1 MAGAVPMTTR
11 LGWLRSPRF
20 VLPVLA
26 ALLTAIAVGVSVLW
40 LKDRAAEEVHLQG
53 DPLTDAQA
61 AGQVVASAKQIV
73 SIAQLHGATGGY
85 AFMSCRNK
93 NEPPYQVAFYM
104 TFPLPQDNSVKYL
117 RDVAAAMAARG
128 WMAAPAT
135 AEHFGE
141 KLTKD
146 GVTAIFYG
154 SNNDTGLATLRLYGE
169 CRDTAD
175 HRNDDPVW
183 TEVTDQLG

>member
-1 MAGAVPMTTR
+1 MTTR

-20 VLPVLA
+20 VVPLLAVLV
-26 ALLTAIAVGVSVLW
+26 TAIVVGATVLW
-40 LKDRAAEEVHLQG
+40 LTDRAAEQLPLQG

-85 AFMSCRNK
+85 AFMSCKNK
-93 NEPPYQVAFYM
+93 NEPPYQVAFYLN
-104 TFPLPQDNSVKYL
+104 FHLPQDDSVKYL
-117 RDVAAAMAARG
+117 RDVATAMAARG
-128 WMAAPAT
+128 WSAAPAMG
-135 AEHFGE
+135 EDFGR

-154 SNNDTGLATLRLYGE
+154 SNNDTGLATLRLYGQ

-175 HRNDDPVW
+175 HRNDNPVW

>member
-1 MAGAVPMTTR
+1 MTTR

-20 VLPVLA
+20 VVPLLA
-26 ALLTAIAVGVSVLW
+26 ALVTAIVVGATVLW
-40 LKDRAAEEVHLQG
+40 LTDPAAKEVPLQG

-61 AGQVVASAKQIV
+61 AGQVVGAARQIV
-73 SIAQLHGATGGY
+73 RIAQLHGATGGY
-85 AFMSCRNK
+85 AFMSCQNK

-104 TFPLPQDNSVKYL
+104 NFALPRDNSVKYL
-117 RDVAAAMAARG
+117 ADVAAAMTAQG
-128 WMAAPAT
+128 WSAAPA
-135 AEHFGE
+135 AGEHFGQ
-141 KLTKD
+141 KLTNN

-169 CRDTAD
+169 CRDASD
-175 HRNDDPVW
+175 HRNDNPVW